1 MNSQWSLLCLP
12 NKVVLI
18 FPLTEEEQYE
28 DIERSSTRSRAAQ
41 NEATFANEWNPN
53 NIPDIPG
60 QTSNRI
66 GDVLRNE
73 LYPTTHELVRANL
86 IRN

>member
-1 MNSQWSLLCLP
+1 MNLQWNSLCLP

-18 FPLTEEEQYE
+18 FPLTEEEHYE
-28 DIERSSTRSRAAQ
+28 DIERSSMRPRAAQ
-41 NEATFANEWNPN
+41 NEATFANERDAI

-66 GDVLRNE
+66 GDALRNE
-73 LYPTTHELVRANL
+73 LNPTTHKIVCANH